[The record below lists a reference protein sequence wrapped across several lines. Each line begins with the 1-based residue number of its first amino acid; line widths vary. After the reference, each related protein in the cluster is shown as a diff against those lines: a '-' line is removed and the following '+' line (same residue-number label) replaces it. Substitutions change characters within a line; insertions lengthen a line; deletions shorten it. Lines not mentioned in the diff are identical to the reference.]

1 MHRYVLPD
9 SCMISTALQMTCI
22 LLHRQRFSFTKKD
35 SLMEKL
41 FNIFSLFSILFII
54 TEQMIVASSTFFII
68 NMGLHLGDESSILW
82 FLCFVVSLTLVFIPR
97 IFKYRCLVKARY
109 RAFRHYLEMYEKN
122 LYSHPYLKTSR
133 KFCGQKQ
140 AYFQNQLWQT
150 ISESYVFLDDFV
162 TTLLNVVFNVAA
174 ISFTLSRGFLVSYF
188 CSAFLTAAGAFL
200 FRKRIRYRSMD
211 AQERQSFI
219 QAALF
224 SGWDTM
230 LTGNAYNWRA
240 WKRAFEIKM
249 KEGECSEKE
258 YYSFNSCVS
267 FVLMAVSMLP
277 VVFAAGR
284 ILLSNGSGGIMLATA
299 VSLPRHVS
307 NIQYMNFLVEDFTA
321 FAGLTAK
328 LRNIRTA
335 ADAVKNP
342 EGYQGK
348 INWQNISFTKGDC
361 TFSFSSMD
369 ECISYFET
377 LLCHEEKGRIV
388 MKGENGS
395 GKTTVMML
403 LKEHFREKAYLYP
416 NHTNLFFKDV
426 CNGEYSTGEKVR
438 ADLSQLIENENEIG
452 ASLYL
457 FDEWNAN
464 LDPVSQKKT
473 DVFIEQISRQSLVLE
488 TLNKDGKDYAL

>member
-1 MHRYVLPD
+1 
-9 SCMISTALQMTCI
+9 
-22 LLHRQRFSFTKKD
+22 
-35 SLMEKL
+35 
-41 FNIFSLFSILFII
+41 
-54 TEQMIVASSTFFII
+54 
-68 NMGLHLGDESSILW
+68 
-82 FLCFVVSLTLVFIPR
+82 
-97 IFKYRCLVKARY
+97 
-109 RAFRHYLEMYEKN
+109 
-122 LYSHPYLKTSR
+122 
-133 KFCGQKQ
+133 
-140 AYFQNQLWQT
+140 
-150 ISESYVFLDDFV
+150 
-162 TTLLNVVFNVAA
+162 
-174 ISFTLSRGFLVSYF
+174 
-188 CSAFLTAAGAFL
+188 
-200 FRKRIRYRSMD
+200 
-211 AQERQSFI
+211 
-219 QAALF
+219 
-224 SGWDTM
+224 
-230 LTGNAYNWRA
+230 
-240 WKRAFEIKM
+240 
-249 KEGECSEKE
+249 
-258 YYSFNSCVS
+258 
-267 FVLMAVSMLP
+267 MLP

-348 INWQNISFTKGDC
+348 INWQI
-361 TFSFSSMD
+361 SFSSMD

>member
-1 MHRYVLPD
+1 MHRHVLPD
-9 SCMISTALQMTCI
+9 SCMISTALQLARII
-22 LLHRQRFSFTKKD
+22 LHWQRSSFTKKD

-41 FNIFSLFSILFII
+41 FNIFSLLSLVFII
-54 TEQMIVASSTFFII
+54 SEQTIVAFSTFFII
-68 NMGLHLGDESSILW
+68 NLGLHIGDESSILW
-82 FLCFVVSLTLVFIPR
+82 FLCFVLSLTVVFIPR

-109 RAFRHYLEMYEKN
+109 RSFRHYLELYEKN

-133 KFCGQKQ
+133 KFCEERR

-150 ISESYVFLDDFV
+150 ISESYVFADDFA

-174 ISFTLSRGFLVSYF
+174 ISFTLSRGFLLSYF

-200 FRKRIRYRSMD
+200 FRKRIMNRSWD
-211 AQERQSFI
+211 VQKRQSFI

-230 LTGNAYNWRA
+230 LTGNAYNWGA
-240 WKRAFEIKM
+240 WKSAFEIKM
-249 KEGECSEKE
+249 QEGESSEKR

-277 VVFAAGR
+277 VVLVIGR
-284 ILLSNGSGGIMLATA
+284 ILLSSGSGGIVLAAA

-321 FAGLTAK
+321 FAGLSAK

-342 EGYQGK
+342 KPYQGK
-348 INWQNISFTKGDC
+348 VDWQNISFTKGGC
-361 TFSFSSMD
+361 TFSFSGMD

-388 MKGENGS
+388 VRGENGS

-403 LKEHFREKAYLYP
+403 MKEHFGEKAYLYP
-416 NHTNLFFKDV
+416 NHTNLFFKDA
-426 CNGEYSTGEKVR
+426 CDDEYSTGEKVR

-473 DVFIEQISRQSLVLE
+473 DTFIEQISRQSLVME
-488 TLNKDGKDYAL
+488 TLNKDG

>member
-1 MHRYVLPD
+1 MHRHVLPD
-9 SCMISTALQMTCI
+9 SCMISTALQLARII
-22 LLHRQRFSFTKKD
+22 LHWQRSSFTKKD

-41 FNIFSLFSILFII
+41 FNIFSLLSLVFII
-54 TEQMIVASSTFFII
+54 SEQMIVAFSTFFII
-68 NMGLHLGDESSILW
+68 NLGLHIGDESSILW
-82 FLCFVVSLTLVFIPR
+82 FLCFVLSLTVVFIPR

-109 RAFRHYLEMYEKN
+109 RSFRHYLELYEKN

-150 ISESYVFLDDFV
+150 ISESYVFADDFV

-174 ISFTLSRGFLVSYF
+174 ISFTLSRGFLLSYF

-200 FRKRIRYRSMD
+200 FRKRIMNRSRN
-211 AQERQSFI
+211 AQESQNFI

-230 LTGNAYNWRA
+230 LTGNAYNWRE
-240 WKRAFEIKM
+240 WKRSFEIKM
-249 KEGECSEKE
+249 KEGECSEKG
-258 YYSFNSCVS
+258 YYSFRSFVS
-267 FVLMAVSMLP
+267 FILMAAGILP
-277 VVFAAGR
+277 VVLVAAR
-284 ILLSNGSGGIMLATA
+284 MLLSDGYDGIMLATA

-321 FAGLTAK
+321 FAGLIAK
-328 LRNIRTA
+328 LSNIRTS

-342 EGYQGK
+342 KSYQGK
-348 INWQNISFTKGDC
+348 VDWKNISFTKGNR

-377 LLCHEEKGRIV
+377 LLCHEEKGRIAV
-388 MKGENGS
+388 RGENGS

-403 LKEHFREKAYLYP
+403 MKEHFSEKAYLYP
-416 NHTNLFFKDV
+416 NHTNLFFKEAGS
-426 CNGEYSTGEKVR
+426 GEYSTGEKVR
-438 ADLSQLIENENEIG
+438 ADLSQLIESRHETG
-452 ASLYL
+452 AILYL

-464 LDPVSQKKT
+464 LDSISQKKT
-473 DVFIEQISRQSLVLE
+473 DIIIEQISRQSLVIE
-488 TLNKDGKDYAL
+488 TLNKDS

>member
-1 MHRYVLPD
+1 ME
-9 SCMISTALQMTCI
+9 
-22 LLHRQRFSFTKKD
+22 
-35 SLMEKL
+35 SLV
-41 FNIFSLFSILFII
+41 NIFSLQALLFMAA
-54 TEQMIVASSTFFII
+54 EQFLVGLSTLCVI
-68 NMGLHLGDESSILW
+68 NLGLHLGDGQSIHW
-82 FLCFVVSLTLVFIPR
+82 FLGFVISLTLVFVPR

-109 RAFRHYLEMYEKN
+109 RSFHRFMEMYEKN

-150 ISESYVFLDDFV
+150 LSEACTFLDDAV
-162 TTLLNVVFNVAA
+162 STLLNVVFNV
-174 ISFTLSRGFLVSYF
+174 IVMSFTLSHGFLAAYC
-188 CSAFLTAAGAFL
+188 CSAAMTVVGAFL
-200 FRKRIRYRSMD
+200 FRKRIRYKSID
-211 AQERQSFI
+211 AQERQSSI

-230 LTGNAYNWRA
+230 LTGNAYNWRE
-240 WKRAFEIKM
+240 WKRSFEIKM
-249 KEGECSEKE
+249 KEGECSEKG
-258 YYSFNSCVS
+258 YYSFRSFVS
-267 FVLMAVSMLP
+267 FILMAAGMLP
-277 VVFAAGR
+277 VVLVAAR
-284 ILLSNGSGGIMLATA
+284 MLLSDGYDGIMLATA

-321 FAGLTAK
+321 FAGLIAK
-328 LRNIRTA
+328 LSNIRTS

-488 TLNKDGKDYAL
+488 TLNKDGKDCAL

>member
-1 MHRYVLPD
+1 ME
-9 SCMISTALQMTCI
+9 
-22 LLHRQRFSFTKKD
+22 
-35 SLMEKL
+35 SLV
-41 FNIFSLFSILFII
+41 NIFSLQALLFMAA
-54 TEQMIVASSTFFII
+54 EQFLVGLSTLCVI
-68 NMGLHLGDESSILW
+68 NLGLHLGDGQSIHW
-82 FLCFVVSLTLVFIPR
+82 FLGFVISLTLVFIPR

-109 RAFRHYLEMYEKN
+109 RSFHRFMEMYEKN

-150 ISESYVFLDDFV
+150 LSEACTFLDDAV
-162 TTLLNVVFNVAA
+162 STLLNVVFNVIA
-174 ISFTLSRGFLVSYF
+174 ISFTLSRGFLAAYF
-188 CSAFLTAAGAFL
+188 CSALITAAGAFL
-200 FRKRIRYRSMD
+200 FRKRIRYKSID
-211 AQERQSFI
+211 AQERQSSI
-219 QAALF
+219 QAAFF

-230 LTGNAYNWRA
+230 LTGNAYNWRE
-240 WKRAFEIKM
+240 WKRSFEIKM
-249 KEGECSEKE
+249 KEGECSEKG
-258 YYSFNSCVS
+258 YYSFRSFVS
-267 FVLMAVSMLP
+267 FILMAAGMLP
-277 VVFAAGR
+277 VVLVAAR
-284 ILLSNGSGGIMLATA
+284 MLLSDGYDGIMLATA

-321 FAGLTAK
+321 LAGLTAK

-348 INWQNISFTKGDC
+348 IYWQNISFTKGDC

-369 ECISYFET
+369 ECISYFEK

-473 DVFIEQISRQSLVLE
+473 DIIIEQISRKSLVVE
-488 TLNKDGKDYAL
+488 TLNKDGKDCAL